1 MTIQKSY
8 NIPIDTV
15 NDNPF
20 YLDYVAG
27 HIDRYF
33 SHKKGDIEASFI
45 DRKLSFSRR
54 PDVIEAIIE
63 YNTSIEGSLNSIKSA
78 TALAREDCFCVITGQ
93 QVGFMGGPAYTLYK
107 IITAIQLA
115 ESYEKRL
122 GCRCVPVF
130 WLASEDHDFEEINHA
145 YYLGEEGKSQKKDF
159 QWAKKGRSIFDL

>member
-63 YNTSIEGSLNSIKSA
+63 YNTSIEGSLNSIKS
-78 TALAREDCFCVITGQ
+78 
-93 QVGFMGGPAYTLYK
+93 
-107 IITAIQLA
+107 
-115 ESYEKRL
+115 
-122 GCRCVPVF
+122 
-130 WLASEDHDFEEINHA
+130 
-145 YYLGEEGKSQKKDF
+145 
-159 QWAKKGRSIFDL
+159 